1 MKGKR
6 VGVWDLLHMV
16 GIETGSNYISREA
29 VDPTG
34 EAIDGLLSGHAVK
47 VPYKY
52 LCFHPSVCA
61 ALNFDHRKFLTQR
74 EMFGAQTHNQPRCQ
88 E

>member
-6 VGVWDLLHMV
+6 VGVWDLLHVV

-47 VPYKY
+47 VPYK
-52 LCFHPSVCA
+52 
-61 ALNFDHRKFLTQR
+61 
-74 EMFGAQTHNQPRCQ
+74 
-88 E
+88 